1 MNDTTATE
9 KTKKPKRPL
18 TAAQKRAKTRRRNVV
33 AKRAGGAGGAPRA
46 VLQRM
51 EEIAASLNGFSD
63 YELRQLKKVVDALT
77 AYRRQQQ
84 RIFKSIY
91 ERT

>member
-1 MNDTTATE
+1 MTETATTE
-9 KTKKPKRPL
+9 KPKKPKRKL
-18 TAAQKRAKTRRRNVV
+18 TTAEKRARTRRRNVV

-46 VLQRM
+46 VLQKM

-77 AYRRQQQ
+77 AYRKQQQ